1 VLGDSEFPE
10 LVVELAGGVLYV
22 FSDGL
27 TEACAADGTPLGSE
41 GVRRLLERF
50 AAKSLRERIDAVAN
64 LLGALGLRD
73 DATLLGVSD
82 EERR

>member
-1 VLGDSEFPE
+1 
-10 LVVELAGGVLYV
+10 
-22 FSDGL
+22 
-27 TEACAADGTPLGSE
+27 
-41 GVRRLLERF
+41 VRRLLERF
-50 AAKSLRERIDAVAN
+50 AAKSLRERSDAVAN